1 MARVYQRRK
10 VAPKVKG
17 GSVQKK
23 NNHRPTATLG
33 YVLARQSPAKG
44 HRHIV
49 TKQDIRLL
57 TSIIPGWQDLSN
69 GIESIVL
76 TSGGDHD
83 GQYEVFHREKT
94 ASIQIP
100 AWHGDLW
107 PVFTLEYFEEH
118 LDIFTRL
125 GVASEDHPDGVEC
138 RFTARQLKAFLL
150 LHVFLHELGH
160 HVDRMETKSQRATRR
175 GDSFAEK
182 YANDLCSTIWPA
194 YLRVFGDPR
203 L

>member
-33 YVLARQSPAKG
+33 YVLARQSPARG

-49 TKQDIRLL
+49 TKQDVRLL
-57 TSIIPGWQDLSN
+57 TSIIPAWHALSH

-83 GQYEVFHREKT
+83 GQYQVFSSRE
-94 ASIQIP
+94 
-100 AWHGDLW
+100 DR
-107 PVFTLEYFEEH
+107 
-118 LDIFTRL
+118 LDPNSRL
-125 GVASEDHPDGVEC
+125 
-138 RFTARQLKAFLL
+138 AR
-150 LHVFLHELGH
+150 
-160 HVDRMETKSQRATRR
+160 
-175 GDSFAEK
+175 
-182 YANDLCSTIWPA
+182 
-194 YLRVFGDPR
+194 
-203 L
+203 